1 MEELDDLLEKYKM
14 SRKSVLY
21 GTDFTAEKDVFGEE
35 QNLDRLIVMEF
46 IMGLLLIY
54 LMLSPVF
61 LPFSENLNTAV
72 FIYFIL
78 FTQKS
83 QHGNQFCRK

>member
-21 GTDFTAEKDVFGEE
+21 GTDFTVEKDVFGEE

-46 IMGLLLIY
+46 VMGLLLTY

-61 LPFSENLNTAV
+61 
-72 FIYFIL
+72 
-78 FTQKS
+78 
-83 QHGNQFCRK
+83 